1 MTCNGTGSMNT
12 NEITVAGKISTR
24 VSLGVLISFHIVACC
39 ISLGYLSR
47 SYGNFHIFYDAELLN
62 GAIATIAAFAALSY
76 LFLLVPFSFGYFL
89 SFYFYTMILGYLW
102 LNCFSRF
109 EYNHWLS
116 GASAVASMIAF
127 MAPSLLVTSPIRR
140 VFTISETTF
149 YRALTIIL
157 AVGVATILIA
167 ASYSFKMV
175 SLGQMYDF
183 RDKINMPSPLV
194 YCIGVVSNALL
205 PFTFACFVERRNYW
219 RAGLTLVLL
228 LLVYPITLNKIAFF
242 TPMWLLAMAALTR
255 LLDCRIA
262 VVLSLFVPLI
272 IGVVLYAILGI
283 SDTRYL
289 DIVNLRMIATPSN
302 AMDIYNDFFFN
313 HPLTSFC
320 QITFVKTLVSCPY
333 TVQLGEVMQQAYRLG
348 NFNASLFATEGIA
361 SVGVLLAPIPVL
373 ACGLVI
379 ALVNRFSSGL
389 PPRFILVSGAIL
401 PQILLNVPFT
411 TTLLSHGAAV
421 LFLLWYLTPRS
432 VFASQSGSV
441 AVERKLEEHLA

>member
-1 MTCNGTGSMNT
+1 MRANVTARANYNP
-12 NEITVAGKISTR
+12 TR
-24 VSLGVLISFHIVACC
+24 VSLGLLIGLHIVACC
-39 ISLGYLSR
+39 ASLAYLSR
-47 SYGNFHIFYDAELLN
+47 GYASYHIYYDPGLLN
-62 GAIATIAAFAALSY
+62 GAIVTIAAFSALAY
-76 LFLLVPFSFGYFL
+76 LFLVVPFSFGYFL

-127 MAPSLLVTSPIRR
+127 MVPSLLVTSPIRR
-140 VFTISETTF
+140 VFTISEATF
-149 YRALTIIL
+149 FRALTIVL
-157 AVGVATILIA
+157 AVSVATILIA

-175 SLGQMYDF
+175 SLGEMYDF
-183 RDKINMPSPLV
+183 RDKISMPSPLA
-194 YCIGVVSNALL
+194 YGIGVVSNALL
-205 PFTFACFVERRNYW
+205 PFIFACFVERRNYW
-219 RAGLTLVLL
+219 RAGLTLALL

-242 TPMWLLAMAALTR
+242 TPTWLLAMAVLTR

-262 VVLSLFVPLI
+262 VVLSLFVPLS
-272 IGVVLYAILGI
+272 IGVVLYVILGVN
-283 SDTRYL
+283 DTRYL

-302 AMDIYNDFFFN
+302 AMDIYNDFFFS

-333 TVQLGEVMQQAYRLG
+333 PIQLGEIMQQAYRLG

-361 SVGVLLAPIPVL
+361 SVGVLLTPIPVL

-411 TTLLSHGAAV
+411 TTLLSHGAAA

-432 VFASQSGSV
+432 VFASQSGTSV
-441 AVERKLEEHLA
+441 AAEGRLEERLA